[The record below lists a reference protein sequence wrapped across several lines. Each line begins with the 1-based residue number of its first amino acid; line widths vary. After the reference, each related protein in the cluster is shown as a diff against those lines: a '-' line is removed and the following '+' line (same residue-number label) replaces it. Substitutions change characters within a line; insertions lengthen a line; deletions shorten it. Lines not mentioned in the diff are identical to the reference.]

1 VRSGLRIVTAQDD
14 VVDCGQA
21 QCPSDRISL
30 PVPSSRLGCY
40 RSSRASGMFRIMF
53 GIPKTE
59 KQQKRGGH
67 VDFKRR
73 SEKVDNDLA

>member
-1 VRSGLRIVTAQDD
+1 
-14 VVDCGQA
+14 
-21 QCPSDRISL
+21 
-30 PVPSSRLGCY
+30 
-40 RSSRASGMFRIMF
+40 MF

>member
-1 VRSGLRIVTAQDD
+1 VTAQDD
-14 VVDCGQA
+14 VVNRGQDL
-21 QCPSDRISL
+21 CPSDRISL

-40 RSSRASGMFRIMF
+40 RSSPTSGMFRIMF
-53 GIPKTE
+53 GNPKTE

-73 SEKVDNDLA
+73 SEKADNDLA